1 MYVSDSV
8 STFLL
13 KFAFEY
19 TLEILENCIPNYKLY
34 MYKLISF
41 WLHIFRFIDA
51 LGCSCMLWQLE
62 TLWVMVR
69 QVGLLPA
76 GCQPWNNDVVATSG
90 DRFVY
95 CATLAMYIYQV
106 AW

>member
-41 WLHIFRFIDA
+41 FVTYF
-51 LGCSCMLWQLE
+51 
-62 TLWVMVR
+62 
-69 QVGLLPA
+69 QVH
-76 GCQPWNNDVVATSG
+76 
-90 DRFVY
+90 
-95 CATLAMYIYQV
+95 
-106 AW
+106 

>member
-1 MYVSDSV
+1 
-8 STFLL
+8 
-13 KFAFEY
+13 
-19 TLEILENCIPNYKLY
+19 
-34 MYKLISF
+34 
-41 WLHIFRFIDA
+41 
-51 LGCSCMLWQLE
+51 
-62 TLWVMVR
+62 MVR

-106 AW
+106 AY